1 MRLLRTFPILAHA
14 MVLLSIVGVSVA
26 TQSAGLLLVGG
37 VLAALSWYV
46 TEGHRGRSLPNW
58 TANIL
63 LIAATLNVVVD
74 LVQNIDDILGALGRF
89 VVLLTLIK
97 LYQQKSPRDYAQ
109 LLGLSL
115 LLMLVG
121 CIQSNNLMFAATLLM
136 YAVLGLYVLLV
147 FQLYTAHERYRTA
160 RLDAI
165 PDGYRLVGSLQ
176 PIVGRRTAFHLR
188 SLMAF
193 IAAGGLVISG
203 LLFVVFPRNVGQGLA
218 PLHSIDRRTGYT
230 DEVNLTSGTRITESR
245 RVVMSLRVTGLPPH
259 ELLRLR
265 GAVLDRYDGLGRWSL
280 SPRHHHHEI
289 TTEPPGLTALC
300 PDDAG
305 HTITQEF
312 ELLAP
317 TRAIFSVAVPV
328 AVGTREPHRLGFAR
342 HTRTLVNVGG
352 GRLQHYTVKAQT
364 NPSEA
369 TLRALSGGTPG
380 IGGASMVRQFQ
391 SFDPRVRLLARGLLA
406 AAGVGDG
413 PPDDEQQRWAWN
425 RAAANALTAYLQGDR
440 FRYETDLRHVRIA
453 DGAHRDPTLQFLF
466 DTHKGHC
473 EYFASALAV
482 LCNTAGVPARV
493 VTGYVALE
501 YDERSAVYIVRESN
515 AHAWVE
521 VQTSPYRWETF
532 DPTPLGTLQNIH
544 GARNT
549 RADRWRWVFDRLEA
563 KWSNNFIAF
572 DNHTQRRLLLAL
584 DFGWAR
590 RLDDALYATRQWM
603 ARVNRAFYLGPAGYI
618 WMGIVAL
625 AVVIAAI
632 AVWTRL
638 RRAARLRA
646 TLQVRHVTGSARHR
660 MLRQLGFYMDML
672 AVLRAADRPKPP
684 WQPPLEYAH
693 ALEREHAAGAV
704 LTKQLTELFY
714 AARYGGKSLTGVELV
729 HARSLVAELRKTLA
743 VSSVISRQ
751 S

>member
-1 MRLLRTFPILAHA
+1 MRLLRSFPILAHA
-14 MVLLSIVGVSVA
+14 VVLLSIVGVSVA

-46 TEGHRGRSLPNW
+46 TEGHRGRSLPDW

-63 LIAATLNVVVD
+63 IIAAALLVVAD
-74 LVQNIDDILGALGRF
+74 LFRNINDILGALGRF
-89 VVLLTLIK
+89 IVLLTLIK
-97 LYQQKSPRDYAQ
+97 LYQQKTPRDYAQ

-121 CIQSNNLMFAATLLM
+121 CIQSNNLLFAATLLL
-136 YAVLGLYVLLV
+136 YAILGLYVLLL
-147 FQLYTAHERYRTA
+147 FQLYIAHERNRTA

-165 PDGYRLVGSLQ
+165 PDGYRLAPSLQ
-176 PIVGRRTAFHLR
+176 PIVGRRTTFHLR

-193 IAAGGLVISG
+193 IAAGGLLTSG
-203 LLFVVFPRNVGQGLA
+203 LLFVLFPRNVGQGLA
-218 PLHSIDRRTGYT
+218 RLHSNDRRTGYT

-245 RVVMSLRVTGLPPH
+245 RVVMSLRVTPLPPH

-265 GAVLDRYDGLGRWSL
+265 GAVLERYDGLGRWSH
-280 SPRHHHHEI
+280 SPRHHR
-289 TTEPPGLTALC
+289 TTIKTGPTGLTSLG
-300 PDDAG
+300 PDDPG
-305 HTITQEF
+305 RTITQEF

-317 TRAIFSVAVPV
+317 THAIFSVAVPV
-328 AVGTREPHRLGFAR
+328 AVGTSATHRLLFDR
-342 HTRTLVNVGG
+342 HTVTLLDTDN
-352 GRLQHYTVKAQT
+352 GRLQHYTVRAQT

-369 TLRALSGGTPG
+369 TLQALTGPSPG
-380 IGGASMVRQFQ
+380 FGSVSPVRQFQ
-391 SFDPRVRLLARGLLA
+391 SFDPRVRRLARGLLA
-406 AAGVGDG
+406 TAGLDDD
-413 PPDDEQQRWAWN
+413 PPDNEQQRWEWN
-425 RAAANALTAYLQGDR
+425 RAGTDVLMAYLQSGR
-440 FRYETDLRHVRIA
+440 FGYETDLRDVRNTGA
-453 DGAHRDPTLQFLF
+453 DGAHLDPTLQFLF
-466 DTHKGHC
+466 ETHKGHC

-482 LCNTAGVPARV
+482 LCNTVGVPARV

-501 YDERSAVYIVRESN
+501 YDERAGLYIVRESN

-532 DPTPLGTLQNIH
+532 DPTPPAALQDIH
-544 GARNT
+544 SARNT
-549 RADRWRWVFDRLEA
+549 RADRWRWIFDRLEA
-563 KWSNNFIAF
+563 KWSNNFVTF
-572 DNHTQRRLLLAL
+572 DKHTQNQLLDAI

-590 RLDDALYATRQWM
+590 WLDDALYATREWL

-632 AVWTRL
+632 AAWTRL

-646 TLQVRHVTGSARHR
+646 TLQVRHVSGSAHHR

-672 AVLRAADRPKPP
+672 GVLRAADRPKPP

-693 ALEREHAAGAV
+693 ALEREHPAGGA

-714 AARYGGKSLTGVELV
+714 AARYGGKSLTRAELE
-729 HARSLVAELRKTLA
+729 HARSLVTRLRVALGG
-743 VSSVISRQ
+743 
-751 S
+751 

>member
-14 MVLLSIVGVSVA
+14 VVLLSIVSVSVA

-58 TANIL
+58 TAYIL
-63 LIAATLNVVVD
+63 IIIAMVIVVLD
-74 LVQNIDDILGALGRF
+74 LLVLHIDDILGALGRF

-121 CIQSNNLMFAATLLM
+121 CVQSNNLLFAATLLL

-147 FQLYTAHERYRTA
+147 FQLYAAHERNRAA

-165 PDGYRLVGSLQ
+165 PDGYRLVPSLQ
-176 PIVGRRTAFHLR
+176 PILGRRTAFHLR
-188 SLMAF
+188 SLMAV
-193 IAAGGLVISG
+193 IAAAGLFTSG
-203 LLFVVFPRNVGQGLA
+203 LLFVLFPRDVGRGLA
-218 PLHSIDRRTGYT
+218 GLHSIDRRTGYT

-259 ELLRLR
+259 QLLRLR
-265 GAVLDRYDGLGRWSL
+265 GAILDRYDGFGRWSF
-280 SPRHHHHEI
+280 SARYHDHRTI
-289 TTEPPGLTALC
+289 TTEPPGLTSLC
-300 PDDAG
+300 PDDTGRA
-305 HTITQEF
+305 IMQEF

-317 TRAIFSVAVPV
+317 TPAIFSVAVPV
-328 AVGTREPHRLGFAR
+328 AVGTREPRRLQFDR
-342 HTRTLVNVGG
+342 HTHTLIDAGS
-352 GRLQHYTVKAQT
+352 GRLQHYTVRAQT

-369 TLRALSGGTPG
+369 TLQALTGSAPG
-380 IGGASMVRQFQ
+380 IGGASHVRQY
-391 SFDPRVRLLARGLLA
+391 PRFRPLARELLVT
-406 AAGVGDG
+406 AGVGDR
-413 PPDDEQQRWAWN
+413 PPDNEQQRWAWS
-425 RAAANALTAYLQGDR
+425 RAAANVLMAHLQGGR
-440 FRYETDLRHVRIA
+440 FRYETDLRRVRITGA
-453 DGAHRDPTLQFLF
+453 DGEESDPTYQFLF
-466 DTHKGHC
+466 ETHRGHC

-501 YDERSAVYIVRESN
+501 YDERSGLYIVRESN

-549 RADRWRWVFDRLEA
+549 RADRWQWFDRLEA
-563 KWSNNFIAF
+563 KWSNNFVAF
-572 DNHTQRRLLLAL
+572 DSHTQRQLLVAL

-590 RLDDALYATRQWM
+590 WLDDALYATRQWM

-618 WMGIVAL
+618 WMGIVVL

-638 RRAARLRA
+638 RRATRLRA
-646 TLQVRHVTGSARHR
+646 TLQVRHVSGSAHHR

-672 AVLRAADRPKPP
+672 TVLSAADRAKPP
-684 WQPPLEYAH
+684 WQPPLQYAH
-693 ALEREHAAGAV
+693 ALAREHPAGGA
-704 LTKQLTELFY
+704 LTKQLTEIFY
-714 AARYGGKSLTGVELV
+714 AARYGGESLTGAQLE
-729 HARSLVAELRKTLA
+729 HARSLVAELRKKL
-743 VSSVISRQ
+743 SVVHRQ
-751 S
+751 SSDLI

>member
-14 MVLLSIVGVSVA
+14 VVLLSIVGVSVA
-26 TQSAGLLLVGG
+26 TRSAGLLLVGG

-63 LIAATLNVVVD
+63 IIAATLNMLVD
-74 LVQNIDDILGALGRF
+74 LVQNVDDVLAALGRF
-89 VVLLTLIK
+89 VVLLTLVK

-121 CIQSNNLMFAATLLM
+121 CIQSNNLLFAVTLLL

-147 FQLYTAHERYRTA
+147 FQLYAAHERNRAA

-165 PDGYRLVGSLQ
+165 PDGYRLVPSLQ

-188 SLMAF
+188 SLMVF
-193 IAAGGLVISG
+193 IAVGGLLTSG
-203 LLFVVFPRNVGQGLA
+203 LLFVLFPRNVGQDLA
-218 PLHSIDRRTGYT
+218 RLHSVDRRTGYT

-259 ELLRLR
+259 QLLRLR
-265 GAVLDRYDGLGRWSL
+265 GAVLDRYDGLGRWSH
-280 SPRHHHHEI
+280 SARHRHHAI
-289 TTEPPGLTALC
+289 TTEPPGLTSLC
-300 PDDAG
+300 PPDAG
-305 HTITQEF
+305 HAVTQEF
-312 ELLAP
+312 EILAP

-328 AVGTREPHRLGFAR
+328 AVGTREPHRLRFDR
-342 HTRTLVNVGG
+342 RTYTLIDAGG
-352 GRLQHYTVKAQT
+352 GRLQRYTVRAQT
-364 NPSEA
+364 DPSEA
-369 TLRALSGGTPG
+369 TLRALTGRSPG
-380 IGGASMVRQFQ
+380 FGGASFVRQFQ
-391 SFDPRVRLLARGLLA
+391 SYDARVRRLARDLLAT
-406 AAGVGDG
+406 AGVSDA

-425 RAAANALTAYLQGDR
+425 AAAANVLMGYLRGGR
-440 FRYETDLRHVRIA
+440 FGYETDLRHVRISGA
-453 DGAHRDPTLQFLF
+453 RGAHRDPTLQFLF
-466 DTHKGHC
+466 ETYMGHC

-501 YDERSAVYIVRESN
+501 YDERRGLYVVRESN

-532 DPTPLGTLQNIH
+532 DPTPPGTLQSIH

-563 KWSNNFIAF
+563 TWSNNFVAF
-572 DNHTQRRLLLAL
+572 DNHTQRQLLDAL

-590 RLDDALYATRQWM
+590 RLDVAMYATREWM

-632 AVWTRL
+632 ALWTRL
-638 RRAARLRA
+638 RRAARLRT
-646 TLQVRHVTGSARHR
+646 TLHVRHVSGPAHYR

-672 AVLRAADRPKPP
+672 TVLSAAGRAKPP
-684 WQPPLEYAH
+684 WQPPLDYAR
-693 ALEREHAAGAV
+693 ALVREHPAGAA

-714 AARYGGKSLTGVELV
+714 AARYGGKSLTGAELA
-729 HARSLVAELRKTLA
+729 HARSLVAQLRRKLSV
-743 VSSVISRQ
+743 VSYQ
-751 S
+751 